1 MGQKVKSKHV
11 VCHELYCEREG
22 ETTSDRQKWKEE
34 LGIYSSN
41 KYQDGEMRKKA
52 KEELDEWDEEA
63 EDGKRRIGGRQGP
76 RPTMSV
82 LMQRRASF
90 PNGEAVGIGGIS
102 AEMLKPVFRGEPYR
116 RSERH
121 LE

>member
-1 MGQKVKSKHV
+1 MAITFFVGQKVKSKHV

-63 EDGKRRIGGRQGP
+63 EDGKGGLEDVNDQG
-76 RPTMSV
+76 
-82 LMQRRASF
+82 
-90 PNGEAVGIGGIS
+90 
-102 AEMLKPVFRGEPYR
+102 
-116 RSERH
+116 
-121 LE
+121 